1 MRSRL
6 RPPPSAPAATLLS
19 TLGVGASLTRRNLV
33 RGAAASG
40 GLLLT
45 GGVLAACGTPAA
57 QQTEESCVSED
68 LSGSEQ
74 VINFSNWPQYVDVDA
89 EDESRRPTLE
99 AFQEI
104 TGIEVIYTE
113 DINDNNEFFGKVQNQ
128 LSSCQPTGRDV
139 MVLTDWLAAR
149 MIRLGWVQQLDK
161 ANLPNVTANVL
172 PSLRAR
178 PFDPD
183 DSYAVPWQSGLTGI
197 AYNGTV
203 TDEVRTI
210 DDLLTRADLKGR
222 VTALTEMRDTMGLL
236 LQSNGHDPADFT
248 EAQFDD
254 ALEKLRQAVADGQIR
269 RFTGNDYAA
278 DLARGDVAACIGWSG
293 DVIQLS
299 AEDPAIVF
307 QAPESGLILF
317 SDNMQV
323 PNRAAHKANAEKLMD
338 YYYDPAVAAEV
349 AAYVN
354 FICPVVGAQEAM
366 TAIDPELAENPLI
379 FPDEAMLARSAVFM
393 ALTEE
398 QERTYEQKFQQVIG
412 A

>member
-6 RPPPSAPAATLLS
+6 RPPPSAPAAALLS
-19 TLGVGASLTRRNLV
+19 ALGAGRSLSRRSLV

-40 GLLLT
+40 GVLLA
-45 GGVLAACGTPAA
+45 GSALAACGTPGA
-57 QQTEESCVSED
+57 QQSAESCVSED
-68 LSGSEQ
+68 VSDSEKT
-74 VINFSNWPQYVDVDA
+74 INFSNWPQYIDIDDA
-89 EDESRRPTLE
+89 DESRRPTLE
-99 AFQEI
+99 AFQQAS
-104 TGIEVIYTE
+104 GIQVSYSE

-128 LSSCQPTGRDV
+128 LSSCQPTGRDI

-149 MIRLGWVQQLDK
+149 MIRLGWVQSLDK
-161 ANLPNVTANVL
+161 ANMPNVSANL
-172 PSLRAR
+172 LASLRSR

-183 DSYAVPWQSGLTGI
+183 DSYAVPWQSGLTGV

-203 TDEVRTI
+203 TGEVRTI
-210 DDLLTRADLKGR
+210 DELLTRADLKGR

-236 LQSNGHDPADFT
+236 LQAGGHDPADFT

-299 AEDPAIVF
+299 AEDPNIVF
-307 QAPESGLILF
+307 TAPESGLILF

-323 PNRAAHKANAEKLMD
+323 PNRATHKANAEKLMD
-338 YYYDPAVAAEV
+338 HYYDPAVAAEV

-354 FICPVVGAQEAM
+354 FICPVEGAQEAM

-379 FPDEAMLARSAVFM
+379 FPDDELLGQAKVFM

-398 QERTYEQKFQQVIG
+398 QERSYEQKFQQVIG

>member
-6 RPPPSAPAATLLS
+6 RPPPSAPAAALL
-19 TLGVGASLTRRNLV
+19 TALGASRSLSRRSLV

-40 GLLLT
+40 GVLLA
-45 GGVLAACGTPAA
+45 GSALAGCGTPAA

-68 LSGSEQ
+68 VSDSEKT
-74 VINFSNWPQYVDVDA
+74 IAFSNWPQYIDVDEA
-89 EDESRRPTLE
+89 DESRRPSLE
-99 AFQEI
+99 AFQQAS
-104 TGIEVIYTE
+104 GIEVTYTE

-128 LSSCQPTGRDV
+128 LSSCQPTGRDI

-161 ANLPNVTANVL
+161 ANMPNVTANLL
-172 PSLRAR
+172 PSLKAR

-203 TDEVRTI
+203 TGEVRTI
-210 DDLLTRADLKGR
+210 DELLTRADLKGR

-236 LQSNGHDPADFT
+236 LQAGGHDPSDFT
-248 EAQFDD
+248 DAQFDD

-299 AEDPAIVF
+299 AEDPNIVF

-323 PNRAAHKANAEKLMD
+323 PNQAAHKANAEKLMD
-338 YYYDPAVAAEV
+338 HYYDPAVAAEV

-354 FICPVVGAQEAM
+354 FICPVEGAKEAM
-366 TAIDPELAENPLI
+366 AAIDPELAANPLI
-379 FPDEAMLARSAVFM
+379 FPDEALLGQAKVFM

-398 QERTYEQKFQQVIG
+398 QERSYEQKFQQVIG